1 MSWLSYRTSI
11 YNINHT
17 QIQNF
22 FSRGGLKDN
31 SVYQGKSVVY
41 FWTFWTPPL
50 DLCMIMIFC
59 QFQCECMTWENV
71 PHFTMHVCVH
81 VCTHNTCTNGIKLS
95 PPPQNVFI
103 YIFFQSADIFTYWS
117 TYLVYRSWRSGVQR
131 GDRRPW
137 GYRTPR
143 CLGSWCGSRTRLEG
157 QRTSSNQCP
166 SRSLISDTK
175 YI

>member
-1 MSWLSYRTSI
+1 MSYRTSI
-11 YNINHT
+11 YNNNHT
-17 QIQNF
+17 QIQKI
-22 FSRGGLKDN
+22 FSRGGLRDN
-31 SVYQGKSVVY
+31 SVYQGKSEAY

-59 QFQCECMTWENV
+59 QFQCEFNAWHEKKFHILQCMYVYIHIT
-71 PHFTMHVCVH
+71 HVQME
-81 VCTHNTCTNGIKLS
+81 LDWA
-95 PPPQNVFI
+95 PPPKNVFI

-137 GYRTPR
+137 GCRTPG
-143 CLGSWCGSRTRLEG
+143 CLGSWCGSRTPLGG
-157 QRTSSNQCP
+157 QHTSSNQCP